1 MLFDATQKLFAETVR
16 SYARDRLKPR
26 YAGWEREP
34 FSRSQVAEL
43 TAELG
48 DLGVLGLLVPAARGG
63 SGADFVAAGIASE
76 ELGRG
81 DFNVTNF
88 VQLSSIAALAL
99 GNWATPELADSWLP
113 RIASGE
119 VVPGLALTESSA
131 GSDAAAITTTAR
143 RDGDRWVIT
152 GEKASMTFAG
162 YADAAIVF
170 ARTGG
175 PGASGISAFWVPL
188 GDGVARQVIDTV
200 GGKLTARGSI
210 FLDEVSVP
218 DDHLLG
224 DEGTGFTQAMA
235 AFDFNRAI
243 IALGCIGAALESIEE
258 TVAYTSTRTTFGA
271 PLSTRQAV
279 TQQIAEH
286 QSRLTAARLTA
297 YHALQLADVGRPHTA
312 EAAMAKWMGPS
323 WAVDA
328 IHTCL
333 RLHGWVGYARD
344 LPFDQRMRDVIGLE
358 IGDGT
363 AEIMKAIVARD
374 LYGTATH
381 R

>member
-1 MLFDATQKLFAETVR
+1 MLFDATQEQFAETVR
-16 SYARDRLKPR
+16 SFARDRLKPR
-26 YAGWEREP
+26 YARWEREP
-34 FSRSQVAEL
+34 FSRGLVGEL

-48 DLGVLGLLVPAARGG
+48 ELGVLGLLVPANRGG

-76 ELGRG
+76 ELARG

-99 GNWATPELADSWLP
+99 GSWAAPDLAERWLP

-119 VVPGLALTESSA
+119 VVPALALTEPEA
-131 GSDAAAITTTAR
+131 GSDAAAISTSAR
-143 RDGDRWVIT
+143 RDGDCWVIT

-175 PGASGISAFWVPL
+175 PGAGGISAFWVPL
-188 GDGVARQVIDTV
+188 GDDVTRQVIDTV

-210 FLDEVSVP
+210 FFDEVSVP

-224 DEGTGFTQAMA
+224 DVGTGFTQAMA

-243 IALGCIGAALESIEE
+243 IALGCVGAALESIEE
-258 TVAYTSTRTTFGA
+258 TVAYTSARATFGA
-271 PLSTRQAV
+271 PLSARQAV
-279 TQQIAEH
+279 TQQVAEH

-297 YHALQLADVGRPHTA
+297 YHALQLADLGRPHTS

-323 WAVDA
+323 WAVEA

-333 RLHGWVGYARD
+333 RLHGWVGYGRD
-344 LPFDQRMRDVIGLE
+344 LPFDQRLRDVTGLE

-363 AEIMKAIVARD
+363 AEVMKAIVARG